1 MRNLFEVDS
10 NEMKRILSLHEE
22 STKKQYLNVL
32 SEQTVTN
39 QVFVL
44 KNQTTPGTNDMTIP
58 KGTSFKKSTIVDL
71 LITDTMSLGNWR
83 NGKAKVDKLLYNCI
97 TGKFYNQASPKELYN
112 NETLEPSLKAYC
124 VKIKQVP
131 AAAATPAAKT
141 PTNTKK
147 PISTVNVV
155 NTNKA
160 IQTSLGNATPTGQI
174 TDTDLDQLIAQLN
187 K

>member
-1 MRNLFEVDS
+1 
-10 NEMKRILSLHEE
+10 
-22 STKKQYLNVL
+22 
-32 SEQTVTN
+32 
-39 QVFVL
+39 VL
-44 KNQTTPGTNDMTIP
+44 KNQATPGTRDITLP

-71 LITDTMSLGNWR
+71 LITDKITLGTWN
-83 NGKAKVDKLLYNCI
+83 NGTAKVDNLMYNCI
-97 TGKFYNQASPKELYN
+97 TGKFYTKLAPSEFYN
-112 NETLEPSLKAYC
+112 NESLEPSLKAYC